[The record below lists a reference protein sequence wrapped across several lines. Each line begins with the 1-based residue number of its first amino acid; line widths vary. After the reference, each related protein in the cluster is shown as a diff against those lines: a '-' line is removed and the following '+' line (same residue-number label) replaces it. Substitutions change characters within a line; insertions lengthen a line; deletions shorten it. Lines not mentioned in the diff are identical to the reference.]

1 MWNRRD
7 LDLRVWLDGGE
18 ATAELGYVLSGLEV
32 SFNPLNSISPLL
44 GATFSRK
51 IFPIHIL

>member
-18 ATAELGYVLSGLEV
+18 ATAELGYVRMW
-32 SFNPLNSISPLL
+32 
-44 GATFSRK
+44 SRNFFF
-51 IFPIHIL
+51 IILCI